1 MNAVED
7 DAGRKQFLTRRRI
20 EVQRFCFTFR
30 ACHDLQLSSA
40 RRRRTLHSPR
50 LNCQQDGVEKK
61 PLSKEGFEGKNLF
74 WDARKLFLFQQDYKS
89 KPSMYLGRLVDMLM
103 GVRGTNS
110 VRQRRKERG
119 KYPQIV
125 TRQEAIKL
133 HRDCCSPK
141 SFSTSSNVSDAPKC
155 P

>member
-1 MNAVED
+1 MDESNSLPE
-7 DAGRKQFLTRRRI
+7 GRSRI

-40 RRRRTLHSPR
+40 RRKRTLYSPR
-50 LNCQQDGVEKK
+50 LNCQQDGVGKK

-110 VRQRRKERG
+110 VRQRRKER
-119 KYPQIV
+119 KI
-125 TRQEAIKL
+125 AAD
-133 HRDCCSPK
+133 RDPSRNDKTTPRLLLTK
-141 SFSTSSNVSDAPKC
+141 EFFYIIERK
-155 P
+155 